1 MILSLFAVVLVWL
14 FPVIPQWVVFIPA
27 FIEGVVLTPLLV
39 FAGLGRGLFG
49 KLHYWYGAIIS
60 GRVTYYLRSD
70 GAEFAPVSEDGTI
83 HLRDGRTPRLDVD
96 ATRWYR
102 LGNRPLAFTWDKD
115 DAELV
120 ERFADLEA
128 MEPDVIDENRDI
140 GVYEEQQAGTYPYT
154 PAPEVAASEQT
165 VGSVDPDAVADGR
178 AAEED
183 PYLLNGDNLA
193 KRMHGG
199 DDTELPGDALN
210 KAIKDHGGD
219 TTMSERTMMI
229 LGLVALLGGAAT
241 GLLYVGVIA

>member
-1 MILSLFAVVLVWL
+1 MILSLFAVAMVFL
-14 FPVIPQWVVFIPA
+14 FPSIPQWVVFIPA
-27 FIEGVVLTPLLV
+27 FIEGAALTPLLV

-60 GRVTYYLRSD
+60 GRVVYYLRSD

-83 HLRDGRTPRLDVD
+83 HLRDGRTPRLDMD
-96 ATRWYR
+96 ATNWYR

-115 DAELV
+115 DSELV
-120 ERFADLEA
+120 DRYADLDEQ
-128 MEPDVIDENRDI
+128 EPDRLDDSRDI
-140 GVYEEQQAGTYPYT
+140 GVYTGGQAGVYAYT
-154 PAPEVAASEQT
+154 PAPSAAAVEQS
-165 VGSVDPDAVADGR
+165 VGSVDPDAVPDGGDGS
-178 AAEED
+178 ED
-183 PYLLNGDNLA
+183 PYLLNGDKQA

-199 DDTELPGDALN
+199 DDTELPSDALT

-219 TTMSERTMMI
+219 TTMGERTMMI